1 MNKLSI
7 IMVSWN
13 DYRNTNNRLLQFIKM
28 MDKDMEL
35 IWVDNASTDGGYV
48 AGKSF
53 WVEAYKKMNRSLSLY
68 SMRDNVGFQAGYNYG
83 VSKATGN
90 IILVTQ
96 PDVVFSDI
104 NLFSSI
110 QNARVDETLILG
122 GRLISWDGGWNSLLG
137 TDNKKYVI
145 PYIEGWLLVMSKKVW
160 DDIGGFDLQYFP
172 ADMEDVDFSL
182 TALSKGYGL
191 AELEPK
197 VFTHIGGQS
206 FASSSVSG
214 DVRLERTKINKEK
227 FDNKWKDKLQ
237 FIFGGN

>member
-7 IMVSWN
+7 VMVSWN

-35 IWVDNASTDGGYV
+35 IWVDNASTDGGYL
-48 AGKSF
+48 AGKAF
-53 WVEAYKKMNRSLSLY
+53 WVEAYKKLGKSLSLY
-68 SMRDNVGFQAGYNYG
+68 SMKDNVGFQAGYNYG
-83 VSKATGN
+83 VSKASGN
-90 IILVTQ
+90 VI
-96 PDVVFSDI
+96 FSDN
-104 NLFSSI
+104 NLFFSI
-110 QNARVDETLILG
+110 QESKVDNSLILG
-122 GRLISWDGGWNSLLG
+122 GRLISWDGGWNSLVG
-137 TDNKKYVI
+137 SDGNKYVI
-145 PYIEGWLLVMSKKVW
+145 PYLEGWLLVMSHKVW

-172 ADMEDVDFSL
+172 ADMEDVDLSL

-206 FASSSVSG
+206 FTSSSITG
-214 DVRLERTKINKEK
+214 DARLERTKINKEK